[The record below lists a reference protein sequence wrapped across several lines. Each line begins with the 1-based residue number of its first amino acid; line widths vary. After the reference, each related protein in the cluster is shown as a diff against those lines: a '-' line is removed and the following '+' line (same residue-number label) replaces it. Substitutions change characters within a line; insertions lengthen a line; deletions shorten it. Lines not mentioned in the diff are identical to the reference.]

1 MERLHCEVRECERR
15 AKEAERERGAEAGRR
30 EMEVRRAKAEVE
42 EVRRLSE
49 LRTREMR
56 EQVVGL
62 QRELQEAMEGISQL
76 QEGNDRQAAEI
87 ALWRQMAGGGRDV
100 RF

>member
-1 MERLHCEVRECERR
+1 M
-15 AKEAERERGAEAGRR
+15 
-30 EMEVRRAKAEVE
+30 E

-87 ALWRQMAGGGRDV
+87 ALWRQMAGGGVQRDG
-100 RF
+100 RL